1 MFIPAQDC
9 SDVMDAKAVQE
20 WADIIMHALKN
31 PHSPRPSEEPIIG
44 EIIRSSVFLVVCALP
59 INDRE

>member
-9 SDVMDAKAVQE
+9 SDAMDAKAVQE
-20 WADIIMHALKN
+20 WADIIMHALRN

-44 EIIRSSVFLVVCALP
+44 EIIRSSVFLVVCDMS